1 MDIRQILALIILA
14 IFYGCYYFK
23 NIMQRRQN
31 IQTNHIGKGK
41 TGMVKKIEISL
52 GIISG
57 VVPTAEVL
65 SILFNFSPSSIW
77 TQYIGIALA
86 FLGDIIFIIAVITMK
101 NNWRAGIS
109 PEEETELV
117 TNGIYR
123 ISRNPA
129 FLGFDLVYIGILMIF
144 FHWPLFII
152 TILALFIFH
161 LQIVKVEE
169 PFLISVFGED
179 YINYKN
185 HTNRYLGRKIIFLK
199 EHNFLSNIF
208 HKKEISL

>member
-41 TGMVKKIEISL
+41 TGMVQIIETIL
-52 GIISG
+52 GIIS
-57 VVPTAEVL
+57 VIVPVTEII
-65 SILFNFSPSSIW
+65 SIIFKFSLLPTW
-77 TQYIGIALA
+77 ARDVGIALA
-86 FLGDIIFIIAVITMK
+86 ALGDIIFIISVITMK
-101 NNWRAGIS
+101 DSWRAGIS

-144 FHWPLFII
+144 FNWPLFII

-169 PFLISVFGED
+169 PFLISVFGEN

-185 HTNRYLGRKIIFLK
+185 KTNRYLGRKP
-199 EHNFLSNIF
+199 NFKN
-208 HKKEISL
+208 K

>member
-1 MDIRQILALIILA
+1 MDILQLLALIILA

-57 VVPTAEVL
+57 IVPVAEVL
-65 SILFNFSPSSIW
+65 SILFEFSLSPIW
-77 TQYIGIALA
+77 AQYIGIVFAL
-86 FLGDIIFIIAVITMK
+86 LGDIIFITSVITMK
-101 NNWRAGIS
+101 NSWRAGIS

-123 ISRNPA
+123 FSRNPA
-129 FLGFDLVYIGILMIF
+129 FLGFDLVYIGILMTF
-144 FHWPLFII
+144 FNLLLFFI
-152 TILALFIFH
+152 TILALIIFH

-169 PFLISVFGED
+169 PFLTSVFGEN
-179 YINYKN
+179 YIDYKN
-185 HTNRYLGRKIIFLK
+185 KTNRYLGRKPNYK
-199 EHNFLSNIF
+199 R
-208 HKKEISL
+208 K

>member
-1 MDIRQILALIILA
+1 MDIRQILAMIILA

-41 TGMVKKIEISL
+41 TGIIKIIETIL
-52 GIISG
+52 GIIS
-57 VVPTAEVL
+57 VIVPVAEIISIIFKFSLLSTWAQDTGIVL
-65 SILFNFSPSSIW
+65 
-77 TQYIGIALA
+77 AA
-86 FLGDIIFIIAVITMK
+86 LGDIIFIIAVITMK

-109 PEEETELV
+109 PDEQTELV

-144 FHWPLFII
+144 FNWPLFII
-152 TILALFIFH
+152 TTFALIIFH

-185 HTNRYLGRKIIFLK
+185 HTNRYFGRKI
-199 EHNFLSNIF
+199 NF
-208 HKKEISL
+208 KRT